1 MYAAHLDAQYS
12 MLRGLRILIVEDEA
26 LAGMLA
32 EEEFL
37 DAGAEVIGPAYT
49 LEEALQMTEA
59 AAANGGLSAAVLD
72 INLAGVAVW
81 PVADRLAALGVPFV
95 FSTGYDDDNRNPSR
109 HAAAPRLV
117 KPFDLDALV
126 AIIQQ
131 LTLRGHALETPA
143 DIRETT

>member
-12 MLRGLRILIVEDEA
+12 MLQGKRILIVEDEA

-37 DAGAEVIGPAYT
+37 DAGAEVIGPAYS
-49 LEEALQMTEA
+49 LEEALQMTEEA
-59 AAANGGLSAAVLD
+59 AADGGLSAAVLD

-95 FSTGYDDDNRNPSR
+95 FSTGYDNNRNPSL

-131 LTLRGHALETPA
+131 LTLKGHDLETPA
-143 DIRETT
+143 EICETT

>member
-12 MLRGLRILIVEDEA
+12 MLRGLRILVVEDEA
-26 LAGMLA
+26 LVSMLV
-32 EEEFL
+32 EEELL
-37 DAGAEVIGPAYT
+37 DAGALVIGPACS
-49 LEEALQMTEA
+49 LDEALQMTEA
-59 AAANGGLSAAVLD
+59 AVADGGLSAAVLD
-72 INLAGVAVW
+72 INLAGQAVW

-95 FSTGYDDDNRNPSR
+95 FSTGYDDNRNPSL

-131 LTLRGHALETPA
+131 LTLRGHTLKTPA
-143 DIRETT
+143 AIRETI